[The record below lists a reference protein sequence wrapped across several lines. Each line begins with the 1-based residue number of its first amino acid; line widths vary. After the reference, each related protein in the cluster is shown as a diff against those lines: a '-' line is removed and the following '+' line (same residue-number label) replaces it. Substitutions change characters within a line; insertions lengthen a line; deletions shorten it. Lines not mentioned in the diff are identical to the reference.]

1 MAPEIID
8 AWMQHPS
15 REFLDQ
21 PMFDSL
27 RKWTH
32 GTFAPG
38 DLPLEWTIKAMDE
51 ARVRLGMLCAWWAP
65 SRPTIA
71 GITAVWRVTSDRGPA
86 RSRKTLDAFSRSR
99 REEKCARER

>member
-1 MAPEIID
+1 MAPEISD

-27 RKWTH
+27 RRRAH

-38 DLPLEWTIKAMDE
+38 DLSLEWTIKAMDE
-51 ARVRLGMLCAWWAP
+51 AGVRLGMLCAWWAP

-71 GITAVWRVTSDRGPA
+71 TITRCMPSDFRP
-86 RSRKTLDAFSRSR
+86 RPRT
-99 REEKCARER
+99 

>member
-15 REFLDQ
+15 REFLNQ

-27 RKWTH
+27 RRWAH

-38 DLPLEWTIKAMDE
+38 DLSLEWSKRWT
-51 ARVRLGMLCAWWAP
+51 RLGSGSECCARGG
-65 SRPTIA
+65 RPA
-71 GITAVWRVTSDRGPA
+71 ARQSPLLPAVCRVTSDRGPA